1 MSDFLFRG
9 LNLALATPFEEN
21 GKVDYARLKENIERY
36 LEAGVPSF
44 LLSSGTGI
52 HVYLSRDEVDELVE
66 RGSKIIDGRAKIIV
80 QTSALLVEDVVDR
93 TRHAADNGVDGVM
106 VMPPFFEGPA
116 GDDELFTYYEAV
128 SEGGLPI
135 IGYNVPGGIAPAITP
150 DLFRRLGEIPNFVSV
165 KDSRGDLT
173 AEADLIRTGLPV
185 LNGADSLAAAALYSG
200 AAGVIWGGANIAPKA
215 CVAFVEAA
223 MRGEWERARELWRP
237 LEPLMSHLER
247 GDYVPSVYAAAE
259 LTGFSAGAPRRPFR
273 ALSEEKRVA
282 LKPLVEEL
290 LAAGQRT

>member
-1 MSDFLFRG
+1 MSDFPFRG

-21 GKVDYARLKENIERY
+21 GKVDHDRLKENIERY
-36 LEAGVPSF
+36 LDAGIPSF
-44 LLSSGTGI
+44 LVSSGTGV

-66 RGSKIIDGRAKIIV
+66 RAAKIIDGRAKIIV
-80 QTSALLVEDVVDR
+80 QTSALLVDDVLDR

-116 GDDELFTYYEAV
+116 GDDELFAYYEAV
-128 SEGGLPI
+128 GEGGLPI
-135 IGYNVPGGIAPAITP
+135 IGYNVPGGVAPAILP
-150 DLFRRLGEIPNFVSV
+150 DLFRRLAEIPNFVSV

-223 MRGEWERARELWRP
+223 MRGDWDRARELWRP
-237 LEPLMSHLER
+237 LEPLMSHLEK

-259 LTGFSAGAPRRPFR
+259 LTGYPAGAPRRPFR
-273 ALSEEKRVA
+273 ALSAEKRAV
-282 LKPLVEEL
+282 LKPFVDEL
-290 LAAGQRT
+290 LAAV